1 MAYSK
6 VDGCPLK
13 EFLAATLGEEADT
26 TPYLKRMKRKDNS
39 YHKTESFF
47 IFTPSYIEGLLRDQQ
62 INKIICII

>member
-13 EFLAATLGEEADT
+13 EFLAVTPGEVADT

-39 YHKTESFF
+39 YH
-47 IFTPSYIEGLLRDQQ
+47 
-62 INKIICII
+62 